1 MASASNEPRQTADR
15 FPNMDD
21 IVAPTMADS
30 RFDARLFGGF
40 AALALL
46 LAGIGVYGLLS
57 FSVAR
62 RTHELGARM
71 ALGATRADVLQ
82 LVLRQGLALVGMGL
96 LVGLAGALALTRWLA
111 TLLFGVRPVDPMVAL
126 RDE

>member
-1 MASASNEPRQTADR
+1 
-15 FPNMDD
+15 
-21 IVAPTMADS
+21 
-30 RFDARLFGGF
+30 
-40 AALALL
+40 
-46 LAGIGVYGLLS
+46 
-57 FSVAR
+57 
-62 RTHELGARM
+62 LGARM